1 MSYAGLT
8 CHRVTIRD
16 VLDGVVMVG
25 EGGGVVVG
33 LVVEGGETA
42 VARTAEGRA
51 GVPLSDQLT
60 VVVLIVKDQLA
71 EREEIFRGPT
81 ALR

>member
-1 MSYAGLT
+1 MISGYLT

-25 EGGGVVVG
+25 EGGGVVVR

-42 VARTAEGRA
+42 VPRTAEGRA
-51 GVPLSDQLT
+51 SVPLSDQLAI
-60 VVVLIVKDQLA
+60 VVLIVKD
-71 EREEIFRGPT
+71 
-81 ALR
+81 

>member
-1 MSYAGLT
+1 MRVSLWISLISGYLT

-25 EGGGVVVG
+25 EGGGVVVR

-42 VARTAEGRA
+42 VSRTAEGRA
-51 GVPLSDQLT
+51 RVPLSDQLAI
-60 VVVLIVKDQLA
+60 VVLIVKD
-71 EREEIFRGPT
+71 
-81 ALR
+81 